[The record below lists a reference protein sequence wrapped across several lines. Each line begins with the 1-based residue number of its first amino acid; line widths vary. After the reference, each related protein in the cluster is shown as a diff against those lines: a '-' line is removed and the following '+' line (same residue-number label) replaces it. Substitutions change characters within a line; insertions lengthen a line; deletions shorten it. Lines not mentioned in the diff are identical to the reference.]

1 MAKGEEGSIGDP
13 GEPDLEG
20 SGFWL
25 VKISPGVCSASPPS
39 CRGIAVAKAE
49 AKKLRFLASLEM
61 TRKGLV
67 EMTEDLVERTG
78 EDLSERKM

>member
-1 MAKGEEGSIGDP
+1 MQ
-13 GEPDLEG
+13 
-20 SGFWL
+20 
-25 VKISPGVCSASPPS
+25 
-39 CRGIAVAKAE
+39 AE

-67 EMTEDLVERTG
+67 EMTEDLVEMTG